1 MLNIIATSAIVLLR
15 IFTLNKKMM
24 IKHIVIAIIALL
36 AVSCG
41 NTPKE
46 TALNSSN
53 DEVQQEKKYQISKT
67 DAQWKGLL
75 EPSAYNVLRE
85 AGTERPNTS
94 PLNKQY
100 APGILICGACFAPLY
115 ENENKF
121 DSGTGWPSYDRAIE
135 GQVERDVDYKIG
147 YERTELKCNTCGSHL
162 GHEFNDGPKK
172 TTGKRHCINGV
183 AMDFVPKGEELPAL
197 RK

>member
-1 MLNIIATSAIVLLR
+1 MQHLRAVIHLN
-15 IFTLNKKMM
+15 FNPKKKMM
-24 IKHIVIAIIALL
+24 VKYIGISIIALL
-36 AVSCG
+36 FVSCG
-41 NTPKE
+41 NTSKE
-46 TALNSSN
+46 LAMNSS
-53 DEVQQEKKYQISKT
+53 DEEMQQEKKYEVTKT
-67 DAQWKGLL
+67 AEEWKKLL
-75 EPSAYNVLRE
+75 TSQEYNVLRE
-85 AGTERPNTS
+85 AGTERPHTS

-100 APGILICGACFAPLY
+100 APGTLVCAACYAPVY
-115 ENENKF
+115 ENEHKF

-147 YERTELKCNTCGSHL
+147 YARTELKCNTCGSHL

-183 AMDFVPKGEELPAL
+183 ALDFVPKGEELPAL